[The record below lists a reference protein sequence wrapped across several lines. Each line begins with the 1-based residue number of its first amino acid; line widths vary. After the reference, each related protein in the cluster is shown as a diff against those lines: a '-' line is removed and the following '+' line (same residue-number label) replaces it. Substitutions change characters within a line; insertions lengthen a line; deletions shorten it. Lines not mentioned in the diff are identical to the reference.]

1 MSQSTNTGL
10 PSDKVNVIS
19 ESEPVVTSNDYPAPV
34 ITNKVKR
41 VVDVALSR
49 ELGVKTYKNAETS
62 DGKNEYGTAF
72 IVVSEDP
79 SYEHPATISIKAVKA
94 IQASKVQQEKP
105 FKWADG
111 SEESGDDRVALCYVL
126 TGDVRTFPESTDIDK
141 LTGEPM
147 VTPERKCGNYYP
159 FFGYTPV
166 PPTNVDL
173 TQ

>member
-1 MSQSTNTGL
+1 MSQATNTGL

-19 ESEPVVTSNDYPAPV
+19 ESEPVETSNDYPAPV

-41 VVDVALSR
+41 VVDVKLSR
-49 ELGVKTYKNAETS
+49 ELGVKTYKNAEDS
-62 DGKNEYGTAF
+62 DGRNEYGTAF

-79 SYEHPATISIKAVKA
+79 NYEHPATISIKAVKA
-94 IQASKVQQEKP
+94 IKASKDQQEKP

-111 SEESGDDRVALCYVL
+111 SDESGDDRVALCYVL
-126 TGDVRTFPESTDIDK
+126 TGEVRTFKESTDIDK
-141 LTGEPM
+141 LTGDPI